1 MVWALLRQIYVSR
14 MISWSRLHGLSGKI
28 VWWIEMPLGTIVVSA
43 DGHINVLDEARISW
57 E

>member
-1 MVWALLRQIYVSR
+1 
-14 MISWSRLHGLSGKI
+14 
-28 VWWIEMPLGTIVVSA
+28 MPLGTIVVSA